1 MWSSNIEIIS
11 TEIFSAIAENF
22 PVVSASDEFYYFPQV
37 RLENPVWETW
47 DRFSPDFI
55 THFINRLY
63 SWENNLVQLCPHIS
77 ASNSAGRAELL
88 LLKKLVHTLQ
98 EHLNETRTWE
108 TQPTFYL
115 SIACLGLA
123 EALESKNTDAVHH
136 RAETLPNFLDQAG
149 RNLKNVPKLFF
160 DLGLEMVQDTQDYFI
175 SLLPRLPEL
184 SPALDALLRFKQI
197 LASLKIRSKCLL
209 PKKLL
214 DRIVESH
221 MNCEMDISQVNEIL
235 DFEITKMTAR
245 LYREAKNLGC
255 ETWQAAYESIPLPN
269 YGKGE
274 LVKVY
279 RDEVLRLGR
288 HCRDTGLVQ
297 DKLYQ
302 ENPVRVM
309 PVPRFLAAI
318 RSASSYS
325 IPPEHPPSGGIFY
338 IINAHDPE
346 EIHKEYHKEYQI
358 LSAHETWP
366 GHHLLDIARWS
377 LKSPVLRAVEQ
388 PVFYEGW
395 ACFAEVMLFQE
406 GYLSGPQDS
415 LILAKRRLWRAIR
428 GKVDIGIQT
437 GTMNLS
443 TAVEYL
449 TRTGMNMEQAR
460 TSARKYSLNPGYQLC
475 YTVGLQKFI
484 ALFQQYGK
492 NNLKKFSRVVL
503 NHGEIG
509 FNDLEQIIKQPGII

>member
-1 MWSSNIEIIS
+1 MTSSNIEILS
-11 TEIFSAIAENF
+11 TEIFSTIAESF

-37 RLENPVWETW
+37 RLVKPEWETW

-55 THFINRLY
+55 THFVSRLY
-63 SWENNLVQLCPHIS
+63 SWENKLVQLSPHIS
-77 ASNSAGRAELL
+77 ASNYAGQAEWL
-88 LLKKLVHTLQ
+88 LLKNMVHTLQ
-98 EHLNETRTWE
+98 EYLNETRTWE

-115 SIACLGLA
+115 TIACVGLA
-123 EALESKNTDAVHH
+123 EALNSKNPDAIHR
-136 RAETLPNFLDQAG
+136 RAETLPEFLDQAG
-149 RNLKNVPKLFF
+149 RNLRNVPKLFL
-160 DLGLEMVQDTQDYFI
+160 DLGLEMIQDTQAYFI
-175 SLLPRLPEL
+175 SLLPLRPEL

-197 LASLKIRSKCLL
+197 LASLRTRSKCLL
-209 PKKLL
+209 PKSLL
-214 DRIVESH
+214 GRIVENH
-221 MNCEMDISQVNEIL
+221 MNCGMDILQVNEIL
-235 DFEITKMTAR
+235 DLEITKMTET
-245 LYREAKNLGC
+245 LHREARTLGC
-255 ETWQAAYESIPLPN
+255 DTWQAAYDSIPLPD
-269 YGKGE
+269 YGQDG
-274 LVKVY
+274 LVNFY

-288 HCRDTGLVQ
+288 HCRDTGLAQ
-297 DKLYQ
+297 DKLYK

-325 IPPEHPPSGGIFY
+325 IPPGHPPSGGIFY

-346 EIHKEYHKEYQI
+346 EMHNEYHKEYQI

-366 GHHLLDIARWS
+366 GHHLLDISRWS

-395 ACFAEVMLFQE
+395 ACFGEVMLFQE

-415 LILAKRRLWRAIR
+415 LMLAKRRLWRAIR
-428 GKVDIGIQT
+428 GKVDLGIQT

-443 TAVEYL
+443 TAIEYL
-449 TRTGMNMEQAR
+449 TRTGMTMEQAR
-460 TSARKYSLNPGYQLC
+460 ASARKYSLNPGYQLC

-484 ALFQQYGK
+484 SLFQRYGK

-509 FNDLEQIIKQPGII
+509 FNDLEQILKQPGII